1 MSLNRE
7 ETLLAFCL
15 LITKDLADTCADYD
29 GSIPLPSFCRSDC
42 GHLYRY
48 HQAGEPDR
56 LLCVR
61 GPNALEWT
69 AAWLDKVSCCP
80 MDAQPD
86 RQPGDGLN
94 LRLLRT
100 AA

>member
-42 GHLYRY
+42 GHLTCTATTRR
-48 HQAGEPDR
+48 ASLTGCSVFEGR
-56 LLCVR
+56 TLLNGR
-61 GPNALEWT
+61 RHGWT
-69 AAWLDKVSCCP
+69 
-80 MDAQPD
+80 
-86 RQPGDGLN
+86 R
-94 LRLLRT
+94 
-100 AA
+100 